1 MILYLWAIFSML
13 NISLVKKLEEV
24 MEDLRSEVDRAE
36 STYDALSMHWIARD
50 IENFLKEVKET
61 PDETTTVIF
70 RKWQS
75 LNDGH
80 ETTIIDERVK
90 TFPTK
95 DEAVKSATTFIENT
109 EADASWVRHTAYI
122 VPRNAD
128 GEKTAEF
135 AIGDDYYS

>member
-1 MILYLWAIFSML
+1 MTNNSIL
-13 NISLVKKLEEV
+13 KKLEDIV
-24 MEDLRSEVDRAE
+24 DDLRSAIDCAE
-36 STYDALSMHWIARD
+36 ATHDALCMKWIADD
-50 IENFLKEVKET
+50 IEDFLKEVKEN
-61 PDETTTVIF
+61 PDKDTTTVIF

-122 VPRNAD
+122 VPENAD

>member
-1 MILYLWAIFSML
+1 ML
-13 NISLVKKLEEV
+13 NNSLVKKLEEV
-24 MEDLRSEVDRAE
+24 MEELISAIKSDPAD
-36 STYDALSMHWIARD
+36 DGLSMLWIAKD
-50 IENFLKEVKET
+50 LEDFLQEVKEN
-61 PDETTTVIF
+61 PSEEPTTVIY

-80 ETTIIDERVK
+80 ETAIIDERVK

-95 DEAVKSATTFIENT
+95 DEAVKSATAFIENT

-122 VPRNAD
+122 IPGNVD

>member
-1 MILYLWAIFSML
+1 ML
-13 NISLVKKLEEV
+13 NNSLVKKLEEV
-24 MEDLRSEVDRAE
+24 MEELISAIE
-36 STYDALSMHWIARD
+36 SDPADDGLSMFWIAKD
-50 IENFLKEVKET
+50 LEDFLQEVKEN
-61 PDETTTVIF
+61 PSEEPTTVIY

-80 ETTIIDERVK
+80 ETAIIDERVK

-95 DEAVKSATTFIENT
+95 DEAVKSATAFIENT

-122 VPRNAD
+122 IPGNAD

>member
-1 MILYLWAIFSML
+1 
-13 NISLVKKLEEV
+13 
-24 MEDLRSEVDRAE
+24 MEDLRSAVKSSEA
-36 STYDALSMHWIARD
+36 THDALSMHWIAED
-50 IENFLKEVKET
+50 INDFLKEVKET
-61 PDETTTVIF
+61 PEEETTIVIY

-95 DEAVKSATTFIENT
+95 DEAVKSATAFIENT

-122 VPRNAD
+122 VPGNVN

>member
-1 MILYLWAIFSML
+1 ML
-13 NISLVKKLEEV
+13 NNSLVKKLEEV
-24 MEDLRSEVDRAE
+24 MEELISAIKSDPAD
-36 STYDALSMHWIARD
+36 DGLSMFWIAKD
-50 IENFLKEVKET
+50 LEDFLQEVKEN
-61 PDETTTVIF
+61 PSEEPTTVIY

-80 ETTIIDERVK
+80 ETAIIDERVK

-95 DEAVKSATTFIENT
+95 DEAVKSATAFIENT

-122 VPRNAD
+122 IPGNAD

>member
-1 MILYLWAIFSML
+1 MMILYPWAMDIML
-13 NISLVKKLEEV
+13 NNSLVKIL
-24 MEDLRSEVDRAE
+24 SE
-36 STYDALSMHWIARD
+36 I
-50 IENFLKEVKET
+50 
-61 PDETTTVIF
+61 TVVIY
-70 RKWQS
+70 RKWET

-80 ETTIIDERVK
+80 ETAIIDERVK

-95 DEAVKSATTFIENT
+95 DEAVKSATSFIENT

-122 VPRNAD
+122 IPGNAD

>member
-1 MILYLWAIFSML
+1 ML
-13 NISLVKKLEEV
+13 NNSLVKKLEEV
-24 MEDLRSEVDRAE
+24 MEELISAIKSDPAD
-36 STYDALSMHWIARD
+36 DGLSMLWIAKD
-50 IENFLKEVKET
+50 LEDFLQEVKEN
-61 PDETTTVIF
+61 PSEEPTTVIY

-80 ETTIIDERVK
+80 ETAIIDERVK

-95 DEAVKSATTFIENT
+95 DEAVKSATAFIENT

-122 VPRNAD
+122 IPGNAD
-128 GEKTAEF
+128 GEKTSEF

>member
-1 MILYLWAIFSML
+1 MILYPWAILIML
-13 NISLVKKLEEV
+13 NISLVKKLEEII
-24 MEDLRSEVDRAE
+24 EDLHSAIDCSEA
-36 STYDALSMHWIARD
+36 THDALCMKWIADD
-50 IENFLKEVKET
+50 IESFLKEVKET

-80 ETTIIDERVK
+80 ETTIINERVK

-95 DEAVKSATTFIENT
+95 DEAVKSATAFIENT